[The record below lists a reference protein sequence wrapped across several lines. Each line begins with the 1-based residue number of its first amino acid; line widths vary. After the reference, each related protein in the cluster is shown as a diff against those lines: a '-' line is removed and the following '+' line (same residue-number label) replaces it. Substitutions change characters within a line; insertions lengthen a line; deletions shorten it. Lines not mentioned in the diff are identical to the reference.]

1 MSSPQKSFATHSE
14 AFMYVTGL
22 GFASW
27 GERRRPV
34 DEFNVD
40 PQYLVFEFR
49 RRDGMRA
56 LVCSAS
62 RSSEGTVMFFDRRG
76 DRVAPEDVRA

>member
-27 GERRRPV
+27 GERRSRV
-34 DEFNVD
+34 GEFD
-40 PQYLVFEFR
+40 TGPPYLVFEFR

-56 LVCSAS
+56 IIYSVS
-62 RSSEGTVMFFDRRG
+62 RSSEGTVVFFDRRG
-76 DRVAPEDVRA
+76 LRVTVEDV